1 MSRGDSRSTESD
13 ELDAGI
19 EAWAAA
25 QVAESPSWTAE
36 KRESVLADLRPSKS
50 E

>member
-1 MSRGDSRSTESD
+1 MSTESD
-13 ELDAGI
+13 ELDVEI

-36 KRESVLADLRPSKS
+36 KWESILAGLRPSAS

>member
-1 MSRGDSRSTESD
+1 MSADRE
-13 ELDAGI
+13 ELDAEI

-36 KRESVLADLRPSKS
+36 QWESILADLRPTKP